1 MENGLAQSMS
11 VDPAQAQGQ
20 QQGPDMEMIEQII
33 ELLMDG
39 ADPEELVKQG
49 IPPELIMQ
57 AIDVLEQQLAAQQG
71 GQQMQQPAQA
81 PQQQTPASPQGL
93 AQSMM

>member
-1 MENGLAQSMS
+1 MQDGLAQSMA

-33 ELLMDG
+33 QLLMEG
-39 ADPEELVKQG
+39 ADPEDLVKQG

-57 AIDVLEQQLAAQQG
+57 AIDILEQQLAAQGQG
-71 GQQMQQPAQA
+71 QAPQQA
-81 PQQQTPASPQGL
+81 PQQQAGPQGL
-93 AQSMM
+93 AASMGAY